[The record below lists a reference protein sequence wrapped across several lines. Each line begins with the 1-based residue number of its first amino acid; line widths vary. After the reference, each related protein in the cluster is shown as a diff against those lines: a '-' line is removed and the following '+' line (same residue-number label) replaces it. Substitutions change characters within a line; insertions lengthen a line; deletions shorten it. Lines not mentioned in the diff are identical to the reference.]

1 MSNRR
6 MLAVTLY
13 NAATTVTPVD
23 SGLSNEAAC
32 WAINAAATYGSALGL
47 RFVCS
52 SFSTSISQTN
62 LADTS
67 MVLFKA
73 SEIFSERSKLL
84 FNEILYQKK
93 ESEA

>member
-1 MSNRR
+1 